1 MTHRHHDHLGPAA
14 EVRERSGAL
23 WSNVPVTQAYLVLS
37 EALGHLDLLAG
48 RGAVEEI
55 EDGGLARY
63 AAVGP
68 GS

>member
-1 MTHRHHDHLGPAA
+1 VEQR
-14 EVRERSGAL
+14 
-23 WSNVPVTQAYLVLS
+23 PVIQAYLVLS
-37 EALGHLDLLAG
+37 QALGALDLRAG
-48 RGAVEEI
+48 RGAAEEI